1 MSQEDGERPTVTP
14 DRCDCYQD
22 AVETGCLGTM
32 QKQARGNGKRE
43 DMQLISRVRSI
54 LGVVGREITR
64 YALWNWVRALV
75 Q

>member
-1 MSQEDGERPTVTP
+1 MKVQLSLLIDATAIKMQWRRAVLG
-14 DRCDCYQD
+14 RCRSRQGD
-22 AVETGCLGTM
+22 T
-32 QKQARGNGKRE
+32 GNGKRE